1 MALFDDLSK
10 KAAKLTEKTIEK
22 SSELADVAKTRVSI
36 KSAQAD
42 LDEKFIELGKL
53 YYEIISNDNI
63 FDEKTAAIVQEI
75 DSINTRIKELEAI
88 LPNNK
93 ITTIF
98 MIAIKPIKTS
108 ARSQIVLKLAWAPKK
123 IIITVIILKI
133 NKAFLLSII
142 NLKLLSA

>member
-53 YYEIISNDNI
+53 YYEIISNNI

-75 DSINTRIKELEAI
+75 DSINTRIKELEA
-88 LPNNK
+88 
-93 ITTIF
+93 
-98 MIAIKPIKTS
+98 
-108 ARSQIVLKLAWAPKK
+108 
-123 IIITVIILKI
+123 
-133 NKAFLLSII
+133 
-142 NLKLLSA
+142 NLDK